1 MWSLHLYWTCYTDA
15 VYSHHRKRDSKEGKD
30 LFRKSIIRY
39 QIYPAIYSQLDCFK
53 VPKLGSKPQ
62 KKLTAPLKAKSL
74 ELQYVSIYKLGLD
87 LLFAKLW
94 LALSWLPDNALFP
107 ITASSQATTYYL
119 LDTTIILLRVP
130 DGSTNQA
137 DSLIQNFMIINGR
150 TLFFLYCYPWI
161 TAKNSENVK
170 FSFWKW
176 IVLIINVHI
185 KLIWFFKAYRNRIT
199 DVIIDL
205 NHFTDVSFYLL
216 VKIGPNFFGSALT
229 RWNDFGK

>member
-1 MWSLHLYWTCYTDA
+1 M
-15 VYSHHRKRDSKEGKD
+15 
-30 LFRKSIIRY
+30 IIH
-39 QIYPAIYSQLDCFK
+39 IWPLDTRMFIWLVPFK
-53 VPKLGSKPQ
+53 WMQ
-62 KKLTAPLKAKSL
+62 KKGFWWRWLSCSSSSIRIPKKAKTFFENPS
-74 ELQYVSIYKLGLD
+74 YVIRFTQPFIHSWIASKLKPAEKKTDWLLSALSWDVVRLD

-176 IVLIINVHI
+176 IVLIINVCTYQI
-185 KLIWFFKAYRNRIT
+185 NLIF
-199 DVIIDL
+199 
-205 NHFTDVSFYLL
+205 
-216 VKIGPNFFGSALT
+216 
-229 RWNDFGK
+229 

>member
-1 MWSLHLYWTCYTDA
+1 MIVMQQQH
-15 VYSHHRKRDSKEGKD
+15 KNSKEGKD

-39 QIYPAIYSQLDCFK
+39 QIYPAIYSQLDCFE

-150 TLFFLYCYPWI
+150 ILFFY
-161 TAKNSENVK
+161 TASLGLLQRIQKTWNFHFESEL
-170 FSFWKW
+170 SWS
-176 IVLIINVHI
+176 LMYVHI

-216 VKIGPNFFGSALT
+216 VKIGPNFFGSAVT

>member
-1 MWSLHLYWTCYTDA
+1 MIVMQQQQH
-15 VYSHHRKRDSKEGKD
+15 KNSKEGKD

-39 QIYPAIYSQLDCFK
+39 QIYPAIYSQLDCFE

-176 IVLIINVHI
+176 IVLIINVCTYQI
-185 KLIWFFKAYRNRIT
+185 NLIFLKRIE
-199 DVIIDL
+199 
-205 NHFTDVSFYLL
+205 
-216 VKIGPNFFGSALT
+216 IGQLM
-229 RWNDFGK
+229 